1 MVVQNALQHK
11 IGVSASLQQLISQCG
26 MGPHK
31 AHLLDNERIL
41 FFYVILQ
48 DNLSDVV
55 ENARFCKL
63 IANFFFIPQFP
74 RKIVS
79 QITHFHAVDELFGQ
93 GISQHVKLLTGFF
106 FHFGRYF
113 SIPIRFLSI
122 ISSIRST

>member
-1 MVVQNALQHK
+1 MVVQNALHDK

-26 MGPHK
+26 MGHK

-63 IANFFFIPQFP
+63 IADFFLIPKFP

-79 QITHFHAVDELFGQ
+79 
-93 GISQHVKLLTGFF
+93 
-106 FHFGRYF
+106 
-113 SIPIRFLSI
+113 
-122 ISSIRST
+122 